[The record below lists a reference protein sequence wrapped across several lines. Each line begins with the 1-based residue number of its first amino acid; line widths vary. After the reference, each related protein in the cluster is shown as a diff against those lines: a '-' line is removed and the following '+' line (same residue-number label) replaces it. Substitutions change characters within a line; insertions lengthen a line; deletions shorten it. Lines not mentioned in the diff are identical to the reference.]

1 MSQGDEKKGNNM
13 DTTKE
18 NLNGSK
24 DRLNYTE
31 YSIAMGLV
39 VTICFSI
46 TNRIFYDINGSASDP
61 IFNPKDSYYVWLMAL
76 IAALLSNLL
85 FNPKGR
91 SVGYFIIETWQGFP
105 KFFKAIFKAR
115 FFGAFYNAVL
125 GSRLRDFYVMLL
137 TMPFIAAIHEISA
150 YCGHPSNFLIEG
162 LVILGFLV
170 CFGICSRLCAKWGW

>member
-1 MSQGDEKKGNNM
+1 M

-24 DRLNYTE
+24 ERLNHTE
-31 YSIAMGLV
+31 YSVATVLV
-39 VTICFSI
+39 IIICYSI
-46 TNRIFYDINGSASDP
+46 VFRTALYRSDVGD
-61 IFNPKDSYYVWLMAL
+61 PKDSYYVWLTIL

-115 FFGAFYNAVL
+115 LFGAFYDAVL
-125 GSRLRDFYVMLL
+125 GARLRDFYMVLSI
-137 TMPFIAAIHEISA
+137 MPFIIAIHEISA
-150 YCGHPSNFLIEG
+150 YCGHPSNFLVEG
-162 LVILGFLV
+162 LVILGFQGFLK
-170 CFGICSRLCAKWGW
+170 LCAKWGW

>member
-1 MSQGDEKKGNNM
+1 MSQGDGGKGNNM

-24 DRLNYTE
+24 ERLSGSE
-31 YSIAMGLV
+31 YSRAMGLV
-39 VTICFSI
+39 YAICISI
-46 TNRIFYDINGSASDP
+46 ATRIFHEINGSASDS
-61 IFNPKDSYYVWLMAL
+61 IFDPKNSYYMWLVGL

-91 SVGYFIIETWQGFP
+91 SAGYFIIETWQGFP

-137 TMPFIAAIHEISA
+137 TIPFIIAMHEISA
-150 YCGHPSNFLIEG
+150 YCGHPSNFLVEG
-162 LVILGFLV
+162 LVILGFQGFLK
-170 CFGICSRLCAKWGW
+170 LCAKWGW

>member
-1 MSQGDEKKGNNM
+1 MNI
-13 DTTKE
+13 KE
-18 NLNGSK
+18 RLSGS
-24 DRLNYTE
+24 E
-31 YSIAMGLV
+31 YLRAIGLV
-39 VTICFSI
+39 YAICISI
-46 TNRIFYDINGSASDP
+46 TTRIFYDINGSASDP
-61 IFNPKDSYYVWLMAL
+61 LFDPKYSYYVWLVGL

-91 SVGYFIIETWQGFP
+91 SVGYLVIETWQGFP

-115 FFGAFYNAVL
+115 FFGAFYDAVL

-150 YCGHPSNFLIEG
+150 YCGHPSTFLIEG

-170 CFGICSRLCAKWGW
+170 CFGLCSRLCAKLGW